1 MVATLLRR
9 TVIHVNKC
17 LISYFFRKISVRI
30 IATLSYNHIYSYYLN
45 IKFSHFDKQSVCFKF
60 TLYLL
65 KFILKDAKHT
75 NNLFCYCINLS
86 SNLIIC

>member
-45 IKFSHFDKQSVCFKF
+45 ILKIFSF
-60 TLYLL
+60 
-65 KFILKDAKHT
+65 
-75 NNLFCYCINLS
+75 
-86 SNLIIC
+86 